1 MGYLLGIDVGT
12 TFTAAA
18 TNRGGRVEMVSLGQH
33 TSVIP
38 TLVYVREDGEMLI
51 GEAAARRG
59 VTDPARLAREFKR
72 RMGDT
77 APIILGSSPYSAE
90 RLTAAVLR
98 HVLDT
103 VSRVEGG
110 APDRVALT
118 YPANWGNFKVD
129 VLRGAARLADI
140 PDAVLVTEPLAAGVQ
155 YASAE
160 RVDDGAVIAVYDLG
174 GGTFDAAVLRKQADG
189 WEQLGHPEG
198 IEHLGGVDFDEAV
211 INHVRTALGAAFDAL
226 DQDHPAVRTA
236 VTRLMGDC
244 VAAKEA
250 LSSDA
255 EASIPVILPGLQS
268 EIRLTRSEFEAMIRP
283 TVRDSVDALRRAIA
297 SADVQPPD
305 LRAVLL
311 VGGSSRIPVVTEM
324 VASGLERPVAV
335 DAHPKHAVALGA
347 ARVVADAHAPTAAA
361 APVPSPSPSPSP
373 SPAPTPEDAADSAAR
388 ATVPTGAIVGAVAA
402 GGATPPPPRNR
413 DTPSPTGPAERPARR
428 RRRGKRDAAVMVVL
442 GVVVVLLAVA
452 AVLIATSGRGGSK
465 SGASAP
471 PARHAAETT
480 SASVPKCTSQS
491 GRCAFITSIKFVPP
505 TYVVNYTVKG
515 FEPIIYTP
523 GVKGKPT
530 DHHVHFFYDTVGAD
544 HAGTNTPQPGIWQV
558 WDRDSGHGKFV
569 FDGYNAFNQN
579 SHGGFG
585 AKQLCILVADA
596 NHGVEQGS
604 GNCKA
609 LPPVQ
614 G

>member
-174 GGTFDAAVLRKQADG
+174 GGTFDAAVLRKRADA

-211 INHVRTALGAAFDAL
+211 TNHVRTALGASFDAL
-226 DQDHPAVRTA
+226 DQDDPAVRTA

-255 EASIPVILPGLQS
+255 EASIPVILPGLPS
-268 EIRLTRSEFEAMIRP
+268 
-283 TVRDSVDALRRAIA
+283 TVRSRR
-297 SADVQPPD
+297 
-305 LRAVLL
+305 
-311 VGGSSRIPVVTEM
+311 
-324 VASGLERPVAV
+324 
-335 DAHPKHAVALGA
+335 
-347 ARVVADAHAPTAAA
+347 
-361 APVPSPSPSPSP
+361 
-373 SPAPTPEDAADSAAR
+373 
-388 ATVPTGAIVGAVAA
+388 
-402 GGATPPPPRNR
+402 
-413 DTPSPTGPAERPARR
+413 
-428 RRRGKRDAAVMVVL
+428 
-442 GVVVVLLAVA
+442 
-452 AVLIATSGRGGSK
+452 
-465 SGASAP
+465 
-471 PARHAAETT
+471 
-480 SASVPKCTSQS
+480 
-491 GRCAFITSIKFVPP
+491 
-505 TYVVNYTVKG
+505 
-515 FEPIIYTP
+515 
-523 GVKGKPT
+523 
-530 DHHVHFFYDTVGAD
+530 
-544 HAGTNTPQPGIWQV
+544 
-558 WDRDSGHGKFV
+558 
-569 FDGYNAFNQN
+569 
-579 SHGGFG
+579 
-585 AKQLCILVADA
+585 
-596 NHGVEQGS
+596 
-604 GNCKA
+604 
-609 LPPVQ
+609 
-614 G
+614 